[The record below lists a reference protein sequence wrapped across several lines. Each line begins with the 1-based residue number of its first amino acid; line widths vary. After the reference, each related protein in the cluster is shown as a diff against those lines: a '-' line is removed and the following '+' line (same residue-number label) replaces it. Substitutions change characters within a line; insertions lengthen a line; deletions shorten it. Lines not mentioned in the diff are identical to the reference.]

1 MKKKNGKKLTLSK
14 ETLRELQLSK
24 LKEAVGGATNTYKCD
39 SCGSPLSTCP
49 IVL

>member
-14 ETLRELQLSK
+14 ETLRELQLFK
-24 LKEAVGGATNTYKCD
+24 LKEAVGGAANTHKCD

-49 IVL
+49 IIL